1 MSSTNQHGQG
11 ASHATGQ
18 SAVPNKVQ
26 EAAPKGLEE
35 SLPESV
41 HPTGSNPNSQS
52 TSKTH
57 ALNDGEDSVVPKKIQ
72 EIVPESVERALPQ
85 LSPQHWRQLQISKD
99 HLIPTQKASTHRPAR
114 NFPPINIGTRN
125 SVLAQIQ
132 ARAVERSLKD
142 AYPDRTFNICPV
154 VVQGDRDKI
163 TPLQQL
169 SQGENAKSLWTG
181 ELESMLESGDLDIIV
196 HCLKDMP
203 TQLPDHLEIGAILER
218 EDPRDALLISPRLPK
233 ETTLATLPQ
242 GATIGTS
249 SVRRAATLRKLYPHL
264 KFADLR
270 GNVGTRLA
278 KLDAEDSPYS
288 AIILA
293 AAGLKR
299 MGLDNRITQYLSST
313 SGGMLHAVGQGALG
327 IEIRKNDKAMKDIM
341 SGIRCERTTRACSA
355 ERALLRTL
363 EGGCSVPIGVETS
376 WRGGKG
382 LAIGTQPA
390 KDYDKHGNAVEEE
403 EPDIDDQEL
412 VLSAM
417 VVSVD
422 GKEFVKYQA
431 ARKVRTAEEAEEMGQ
446 EVAKVLIEKGA
457 DKILEK
463 INVEKQWAAK
473 KQLEELKAKAASS

>member
-1 MSSTNQHGQG
+1 M
-11 ASHATGQ
+11 ASATATDLQAPPGPSPQ
-18 SAVPNKVQ
+18 
-26 EAAPKGLEE
+26 AAN
-35 SLPESV
+35 
-41 HPTGSNPNSQS
+41 TS
-52 TSKTH
+52 TS
-57 ALNDGEDSVVPKKIQ
+57 
-72 EIVPESVERALPQ
+72 
-85 LSPQHWRQLQISKD
+85 
-99 HLIPTQKASTHRPAR
+99 TQ
-114 NFPPINIGTRN
+114 FPPVNIGTRN

-132 ARAVERSLKD
+132 ARAVEKALKD
-142 AYPDRTFNICPV
+142 AYPDRTYNICPV

-181 ELESMLESGDLDIIV
+181 ELESMLEAGDLDIIV

-203 TQLPDHLEIGAILER
+203 TQLPEHLELGAILER

-233 ETTLATLPQ
+233 DTTLASLPQ

-249 SVRRAATLRKLYPHL
+249 SVRRAATLRKFFPHL

-278 KLDAEDSPYS
+278 KLDAEDSQYS

-299 MGLDNRITQYLSST
+299 MGLESRISQYLSST
-313 SGGMLHAVGQGALG
+313 NGGMLHAVGQGALA
-327 IEIRKNDKAMKDIM
+327 IEIRKNDPVMKEILEKV
-341 SGIRCERTTRACSA
+341 RCERTTRACSA

-382 LAIGTQPA
+382 LAIGAQPA
-390 KDYDKHGNAVEEE
+390 RDYDKHGNAIEES

-412 VLSAM
+412 VLRAL

-422 GKEFVKYQA
+422 GTESVEYEA
-431 ARKVRTAEEAEEMGQ
+431 ARKVRSAEEAETMGR
-446 EVAKVLIEKGA
+446 EIAKILIEKGA

-463 INVEKQWAAK
+463 ITVEKQWAAK
-473 KQLEELKAKAASS
+473 KQLEAIQAAASAS

>member
-1 MSSTNQHGQG
+1 MPISTMAYATAADLQG
-11 ASHATGQ
+11 PS
-18 SAVPNKVQ
+18 
-26 EAAPKGLEE
+26 
-35 SLPESV
+35 
-41 HPTGSNPNSQS
+41 HPTPTGLN
-52 TSKTH
+52 TS
-57 ALNDGEDSVVPKKIQ
+57 
-72 EIVPESVERALPQ
+72 
-85 LSPQHWRQLQISKD
+85 
-99 HLIPTQKASTHRPAR
+99 ASTQ
-114 NFPPINIGTRN
+114 FPPINIGTRN

-132 ARAVERSLKD
+132 ARAVESSLKE
-142 AYPDRTFNICPV
+142 AFPDRTYNICPV

-196 HCLKDMP
+196 HCLKGKVNFFVDSELWLNGYVDMP
-203 TQLPDHLEIGAILER
+203 TQLPDHLEIGAILDR

-270 GNVGTRLA
+270 GNVGTRLG

-327 IEIRKNDKAMKDIM
+327 IEIRKNDEAMKELL
-341 SGIRCERTTRACSA
+341 SKIRCERTTRACSA

-363 EGGCSVPIGVETS
+363 EGGCSVPIGVETA
-376 WRGGKG
+376 WKGGKG
-382 LAIGTQPA
+382 LAVGPQPA
-390 KDYDKHGNAVEEE
+390 KDYDKHGNAVEED
-403 EPDIDDQEL
+403 EPDVDDQEL
-412 VLSAM
+412 VLRAM

-422 GKEFVKYQA
+422 GTESVEYEA
-431 ARKVRTAEEAEEMGQ
+431 ARKVRNVEEAEEMGR
-446 EVAKVLIEKGA
+446 EVAKVLVEKGA

-463 INVEKQWAAK
+463 INVEKQWAARK
-473 KQLEELKAKAASS
+473 RLEELKAESGVSA